1 MSVYRLSVNSGIAF
15 TILVALKERVRAECS
30 VIFVVWYTQM
40 DHRTELT
47 EEQWSCC
54 LSCVDLSW
62 SNC

>member
-1 MSVYRLSVNSGIAF
+1 MSVYRLSVNSEIAF
-15 TILVALKERVRAECS
+15 TILVALNERVRAE
-30 VIFVVWYTQM
+30 VFGDLVYA
-40 DHRTELT
+40 DGHRTELT

>member
-1 MSVYRLSVNSGIAF
+1 MSVYHRVSINSEIAL
-15 TILVALKERVRAECS
+15 TILVVLNERVRAE
-30 VIFVVWYTQM
+30 VFGDRYTQM

-47 EEQWSCC
+47 EDQWSSC